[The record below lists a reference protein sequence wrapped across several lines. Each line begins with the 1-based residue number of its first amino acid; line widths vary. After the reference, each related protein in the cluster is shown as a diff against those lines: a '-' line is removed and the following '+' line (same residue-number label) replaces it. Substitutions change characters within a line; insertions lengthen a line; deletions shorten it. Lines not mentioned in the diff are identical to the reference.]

1 MEVILTSNFQ
11 PDILWLGQRIG
22 EPVVCL
28 TSILISLSCLYAWWK
43 LRGCGVPGC
52 RVTRMNRSFF
62 VFMGLSTLIGGVV
75 GHALIHSLHFS
86 WKSPGWVTGMVGI
99 GLLGQASILR
109 AREHLSAQTIRWLT
123 AINAAAFLL
132 CLGLVAAT
140 LWFPIVEIHT
150 AFGLLLMVG
159 GVEGYLHYKNPR
171 SCSRYLLLSIPFAVL
186 AAVAH
191 VAKFSLC
198 RWFTYFDI
206 GHVLVCASIF
216 MILKS
221 AQAQAGGPFGTYTT
235 SSKIQFS

>member
-22 EPVVCL
+22 EPMVCF
-28 TSILISLSCLYAWWK
+28 TSVLISLSCLYAWWT
-43 LRGCGVPGC
+43 LRGCAPGC

-75 GHALIHSLHFS
+75 GHALIHCLHFS
-86 WKSPGWVTGMVGI
+86 WKSPGWVTGMVGV

-109 AREHLSAQTIRWLT
+109 AREHLSAGLFRRLT
-123 AINAAAFLL
+123 VLNALAFLC
-132 CLGLVAAT
+132 CLMSVAAT
-140 LWFPIVEIHT
+140 LWFPIVEMHT

-159 GVEGYLHYKNPR
+159 GVESYLYYKNPR

-186 AAVAH
+186 AAAVH
-191 VAKFSLC
+191 IAKFSFC

-221 AQAQAGGPFGTYTT
+221 VKVQTGKGIVKEKPL
-235 SSKIQFS
+235 